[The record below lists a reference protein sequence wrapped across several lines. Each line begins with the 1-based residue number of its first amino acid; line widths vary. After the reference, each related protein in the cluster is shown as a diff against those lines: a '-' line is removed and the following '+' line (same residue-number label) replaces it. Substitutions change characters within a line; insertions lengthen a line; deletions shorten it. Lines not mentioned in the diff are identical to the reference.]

1 MWHNA
6 SYPIV
11 PNFVNLRYSKALTE
25 DMTLDLALK
34 VENKFVG
41 FIMAFFY
48 VFVDMCIVLDCVF
61 QPEVNNN
68 SKCR

>member
-1 MWHNA
+1 MWHDT

-11 PNFVNLRYSKALTE
+11 PSFVNLRYSKALIE

-41 FIMAFFY
+41 FIKTFFD